1 MVMTDTVTHIWEDL
15 LTEQDHAVIQQ
26 GGYKSRGATLW
37 DSRSLGN
44 KPALLIIDMQQ
55 MLVGRNVPILEAIE
69 DHPTAMGAIAWQA
82 LEYIVL
88 LVAAARKAKIP
99 IFYTRVVPEGRT
111 ADDPVVQIIEPL
123 APEPDDRVI
132 DKNFTSVFYGTPLL
146 THLIRGQVDTL
157 IIVGNSTSGCI
168 RSATVDAR
176 QLGFHP
182 LIPVECVF
190 DRVQVSHRIAL
201 LDMWMKYA
209 AVMPVDQAHRYI
221 AQVTDSNH
229 GD

>member
-1 MVMTDTVTHIWEDL
+1 MIDTVTHIWEDL
-15 LTEQDHAVIQQ
+15 LTEQDQAVIQQ
-26 GGYKSRGATLW
+26 AGYKTRGATLW

-55 MLVGRNVPILEAIE
+55 MLIGRNAPILEAIE
-69 DHPTAMGAIAWQA
+69 DYPTAMGAIAWQA
-82 LEYIVL
+82 LEYIVPF
-88 LVAAARKAKIP
+88 VAVARKAKIP

-111 ADDPVVQIIEPL
+111 AGDPDVKIVEPL

-132 DKNFTSVFYGTPLL
+132 DKNFTSVFYDTPLL
-146 THLIRGQVDTL
+146 THLIREQVDTL
-157 IIVGNSTSGCI
+157 VIVGNSTSGCI
-168 RSATVDAR
+168 RAAAVDAR

-190 DRVQVSHRIAL
+190 DRVQASHRIAL

-209 AVMPVDQAHRYI
+209 AVMPVEEAHRYI